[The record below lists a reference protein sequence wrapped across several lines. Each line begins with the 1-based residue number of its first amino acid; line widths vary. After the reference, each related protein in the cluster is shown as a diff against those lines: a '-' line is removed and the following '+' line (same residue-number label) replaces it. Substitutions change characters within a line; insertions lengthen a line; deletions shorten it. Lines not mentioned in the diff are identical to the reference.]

1 MRHGNRTKHLGRTTA
16 HRKAM
21 LANMASSLV
30 EHKRIKTTVSKA
42 KALKTFIEPLI
53 TKAKNDN
60 THNRRV
66 AFTYLRSKSA
76 VAELFREVIDK
87 VGDRPGGYTRIIRTG
102 NRLGDNAEM
111 CLIELVDFNE
121 LYSNEKPGKAK
132 SRRSRRGAKKK
143 TTASPEAKAEG
154 DKQEAPAKQE
164 ATKAEESAEAVK
176 PEKKAPAADKEEKKA
191 DDKQDKE

>member
-1 MRHGNRTKHLGRTTA
+1 MRHGNKTKHLGRTA
-16 HRKAM
+16 SHRKAM
-21 LANMASSLV
+21 MANMASSLI
-30 EHKRIKTTVSKA
+30 EHKRINTTVSKA

-66 AFTYLRSKSA
+66 AFTYLRSKTA

-111 CLIELVDFNE
+111 CMIELVDFNE
-121 LYSNEKPGKAK
+121 LYTNEKSSKSK
-132 SRRSRRGAKKK
+132 SRRSRRGGKKK
-143 TTASPEAKAEG
+143 TASTEAKTETS
-154 DKQEAPAKQE
+154 KKEAPAKE
-164 ATKAEESAEAVK
+164 EDSKTKAADSAEST
-176 PEKKAPAADKEEKKA
+176 KKAAAEKKEEKKA
-191 DDKQDKE
+191 DDKQEKE